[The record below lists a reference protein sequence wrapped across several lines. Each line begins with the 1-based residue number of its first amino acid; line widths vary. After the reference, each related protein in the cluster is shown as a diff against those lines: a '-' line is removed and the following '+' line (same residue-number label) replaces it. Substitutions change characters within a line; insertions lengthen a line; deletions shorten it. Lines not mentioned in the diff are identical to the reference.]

1 MRTPSG
7 GMESK
12 EDRMFSLFSSGYQI
26 GLCIIMIMLICILA
40 MRVREGLREWKKN
53 NAAAIQQDTAVI
65 LVKELTRAPESPMA
79 RQESRVQ
86 LPRAATT
93 CTVSFATEGHGI
105 LTLDL
110 TKAEAHPLHENERG
124 LVCWQGSR
132 FLSWQ
137 KQ

>member
-1 MRTPSG
+1 
-7 GMESK
+7 
-12 EDRMFSLFSSGYQI
+12 MFSLFSSGYQI

-40 MRVREGLREWKKN
+40 MRVRDGLREWKKN

-86 LPRAATT
+86 LPRAAAT

-124 LVCWQGSR
+124 LVRWQGSR

>member
-1 MRTPSG
+1 
-7 GMESK
+7 
-12 EDRMFSLFSSGYQI
+12 MFSLFSSGYQI

-40 MRVREGLREWKKN
+40 MRVWEGLREWKKN

-86 LPRAATT
+86 LPRAAAT

-124 LVCWQGSR
+124 LVRWQGSR
-132 FLSWQ
+132 FLNWQ

>member
-1 MRTPSG
+1 
-7 GMESK
+7 
-12 EDRMFSLFSSGYQI
+12 MFSLFSSGYQI

-40 MRVREGLREWKKN
+40 IRVREGLREWKKN

-86 LPRAATT
+86 LPRAAAT

-124 LVCWQGSR
+124 LVRWQGSR

>member
-1 MRTPSG
+1 
-7 GMESK
+7 
-12 EDRMFSLFSSGYQI
+12 MFSLFSSGYQI

-86 LPRAATT
+86 LPRAAAT

-110 TKAEAHPLHENERG
+110 TKAEAHSLHENERG
-124 LVCWQGSR
+124 LVRWQGSR
-132 FLSWQ
+132 FLNWQ

>member
-1 MRTPSG
+1 
-7 GMESK
+7 
-12 EDRMFSLFSSGYQI
+12 MFSLFSSGYQI

-65 LVKELTRAPESPMA
+65 LVKKLTRAPESPMA

-86 LPRAATT
+86 LPRAAAT

-124 LVCWQGSR
+124 LVRWQGSR
-132 FLSWQ
+132 FLNWQ

>member
-7 GMESK
+7 GIDRK
-12 EDRMFSLFSSGYQI
+12 EDKMFSLFNSGYQI
-26 GLCIIMIMLICILA
+26 GLFIIIIMLICVLG
-40 MRVREGLREWKKN
+40 MRIRDGLQEWKKN
-53 NAAAIQQDTAVI
+53 NRTAVQQDTAVI
-65 LVKELTRAPESPMA
+65 LVKEFTKTEKSPA
-79 RQESRVQ
+79 SHPESRVK
-86 LPRAATT
+86 LPRVAATY
-93 CTVSFATEGHGI
+93 TVSFATEGHGI

-124 LVCWQGSR
+124 LVRWQGSR

>member
-1 MRTPSG
+1 
-7 GMESK
+7 
-12 EDRMFSLFSSGYQI
+12 MFSLFSSGYQI

-40 MRVREGLREWKKN
+40 MWVREGLREWKKN

-65 LVKELTRAPESPMA
+65 LVKELTRAPESPLA

-86 LPRAATT
+86 LPRAAAT

-124 LVCWQGSR
+124 LVRWQGSR
-132 FLSWQ
+132 FLNWQ

>member
-1 MRTPSG
+1 
-7 GMESK
+7 
-12 EDRMFSLFSSGYQI
+12 MFSLFSSGYQI

-40 MRVREGLREWKKN
+40 MRVRDGLREWKKN

-65 LVKELTRAPESPMA
+65 LVKELTRAPDSPMA

-86 LPRAATT
+86 LPRAAAT
-93 CTVSFATEGHGI
+93 CTVSFATERHGV

-110 TKAEAHPLHENERG
+110 TKAQAHLLHENERG
-124 LVCWQGSR
+124 LVRWQGSR
-132 FLSWQ
+132 FLNWQ

>member
-1 MRTPSG
+1 
-7 GMESK
+7 
-12 EDRMFSLFSSGYQI
+12 MFSLFSSGYQI

-86 LPRAATT
+86 LPRAAAT
-93 CTVSFATEGHGI
+93 CTVSFDTEGHGI

-124 LVCWQGSR
+124 LVRWQGSR

>member
-1 MRTPSG
+1 
-7 GMESK
+7 
-12 EDRMFSLFSSGYQI
+12 MFSLFSSGYQI

-86 LPRAATT
+86 LPRAAAT

-110 TKAEAHPLHENERG
+110 TKGEAHPLHENERG
-124 LVCWQGSR
+124 LVRWQGSR
-132 FLSWQ
+132 FLNWQ

>member
-12 EDRMFSLFSSGYQI
+12 ENKMFSLFSSGYQI
-26 GLCIIMIMLICILA
+26 GLFIIIIMLICVLGI
-40 MRVREGLREWKKN
+40 RIRDGLQEWKKN
-53 NAAAIQQDTAVI
+53 NRTAVQQDTAVI
-65 LVKELTRAPESPMA
+65 LVKEFTKTAESPA
-79 RQESRVQ
+79 SHPESRVK
-86 LPRAATT
+86 LPRVAATY
-93 CTVSFATEGHGI
+93 TVSFATEGHGI

-124 LVCWQGSR
+124 LVRWQGSR
-132 FLSWQ
+132 FLNWQ

>member
-1 MRTPSG
+1 
-7 GMESK
+7 
-12 EDRMFSLFSSGYQI
+12 
-26 GLCIIMIMLICILA
+26 MIMLICILA

-86 LPRAATT
+86 LPRAAAT

-124 LVCWQGSR
+124 LVRWQGSR

>member
-1 MRTPSG
+1 
-7 GMESK
+7 
-12 EDRMFSLFSSGYQI
+12 MFSLFSSGYQI

-65 LVKELTRAPESPMA
+65 LVKELTRAPESSMA

-86 LPRAATT
+86 LPRDAAT

>member
-1 MRTPSG
+1 
-7 GMESK
+7 
-12 EDRMFSLFSSGYQI
+12 MFSLFSSGYQI

-86 LPRAATT
+86 LPRAAAT

>member
-26 GLCIIMIMLICILA
+26 GLFIIIIMLICVLG
-40 MRVREGLREWKKN
+40 MRIRDGLQEWKKN
-53 NAAAIQQDTAVI
+53 NRTAVQQDTAVI
-65 LVKELTRAPESPMA
+65 LVKEFTKTAESPA
-79 RQESRVQ
+79 SHSESRVK
-86 LPRAATT
+86 LPRVAATY
-93 CTVSFATEGHGI
+93 TVSFATEGHGV

>member
-1 MRTPSG
+1 
-7 GMESK
+7 
-12 EDRMFSLFSSGYQI
+12 MFSLFSSGYQI

-86 LPRAATT
+86 LPRAAAT

-124 LVCWQGSR
+124 LVRWQGSR

>member
-1 MRTPSG
+1 
-7 GMESK
+7 
-12 EDRMFSLFSSGYQI
+12 MFSLFSSGYQI

-40 MRVREGLREWKKN
+40 MRVRDGLREWKKN

-86 LPRAATT
+86 RPRAAAT

-124 LVCWQGSR
+124 LVRWQGSR
-132 FLSWQ
+132 FLNWQ

>member
-1 MRTPSG
+1 
-7 GMESK
+7 
-12 EDRMFSLFSSGYQI
+12 MFSLFSSGYQI

-86 LPRAATT
+86 LPRAAAT

-124 LVCWQGSR
+124 LVRWQGSR
-132 FLSWQ
+132 FLNWQ

>member
-12 EDRMFSLFSSGYQI
+12 ENKMFSLFSSGYQI
-26 GLCIIMIMLICILA
+26 GLFIIIIMLICILA

-86 LPRAATT
+86 LPRAAAT

-124 LVCWQGSR
+124 LVRWQGSR

>member
-1 MRTPSG
+1 
-7 GMESK
+7 
-12 EDRMFSLFSSGYQI
+12 MFSLFSSGYQI

-86 LPRAATT
+86 LPRAAAT

-110 TKAEAHPLHENERG
+110 TKAEAQSLHENERG
-124 LVCWQGSR
+124 LVRWQGSR

>member
-1 MRTPSG
+1 
-7 GMESK
+7 
-12 EDRMFSLFSSGYQI
+12 MFSLFSSGYQI

-86 LPRAATT
+86 LPRTAAT

-124 LVCWQGSR
+124 LVRWQGSR

>member
-1 MRTPSG
+1 
-7 GMESK
+7 
-12 EDRMFSLFSSGYQI
+12 MFSLFSSGYQI

-86 LPRAATT
+86 LPRAAAT
-93 CTVSFATEGHGI
+93 CTVSFATE
-105 LTLDL
+105 
-110 TKAEAHPLHENERG
+110 
-124 LVCWQGSR
+124 
-132 FLSWQ
+132 
-137 KQ
+137 

>member
-1 MRTPSG
+1 
-7 GMESK
+7 
-12 EDRMFSLFSSGYQI
+12 
-26 GLCIIMIMLICILA
+26 MIMLICILA

-86 LPRAATT
+86 LPRAAESRVQLPRAAAT
-93 CTVSFATEGHGI
+93 CTVSFATERHGV

-110 TKAEAHPLHENERG
+110 TKAQAHLLHENERG
-124 LVCWQGSR
+124 LVRWQGSR
-132 FLSWQ
+132 FLNWQ

>member
-1 MRTPSG
+1 
-7 GMESK
+7 
-12 EDRMFSLFSSGYQI
+12 MFSLFSSGYQI

-40 MRVREGLREWKKN
+40 MRVRDGLREWKKN

-86 LPRAATT
+86 LPRAAAT

-124 LVCWQGSR
+124 LVRWQGSR
-132 FLSWQ
+132 FLNWQ